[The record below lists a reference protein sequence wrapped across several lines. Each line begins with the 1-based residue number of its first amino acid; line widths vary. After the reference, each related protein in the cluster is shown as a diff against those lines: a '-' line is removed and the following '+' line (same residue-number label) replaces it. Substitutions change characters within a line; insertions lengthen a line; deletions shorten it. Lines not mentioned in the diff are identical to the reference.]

1 MYYNVFYK
9 WQYKHWRIM
18 SKTVTLR
25 LSDDVYH
32 MFRRSAENDNR
43 PLSNFI
49 ETATLRY
56 IHESELVDESEM
68 AEIRGNAALNRSIR
82 RGHSVARAN

>member
-1 MYYNVFYK
+1 
-9 WQYKHWRIM
+9 M

-25 LSDDVYH
+25 LSDDVYQL
-32 MFRRSAENDNR
+32 FRQSAESDNR

-49 ETATLRY
+49 ETATRRF
-56 IHESELVDESEM
+56 IEQSELADESEM

-82 RGHSVARAN
+82 CGQADSRGKRGHFVD